1 MHALST
7 CWSGRKQPDAPRGAK
22 AFARTYHQAHVRP
35 DLNIGDQKSLFD
47 VKTLHGSTAAYT
59 KEHTAG
65 ITAVESRAAKVPDEY
80 LQKIRARDAITHP
93 SAHRTPHNNDIGP
106 LETKFNLEQMSVT
119 GLAFGMYGETSRSV
133 LDLVAVL
140 ASAGAPIHL
149 KTARTSHLHVAEAQ
163 LRAVMVRRLG
173 VAVVRSRACATA
185 SILNRY
191 PETEGRYAWH
201 TKLAQ
206 GRAARALRH
215 DPDQMSTHALDSLQA
230 VPRGLFHGVSASQ
243 DRHALT

>member
-1 MHALST
+1 MEERFVLLFQLRSYRPQGE
-7 CWSGRKQPDAPRGAK
+7 GRS
-22 AFARTYHQAHVRP
+22 VW
-35 DLNIGDQKSLFD
+35 
-47 VKTLHGSTAAYT
+47 
-59 KEHTAG
+59 
-65 ITAVESRAAKVPDEY
+65 
-80 LQKIRARDAITHP
+80 IRRDCG
-93 SAHRTPHNNDIGP
+93 IGP
-106 LETKFNLEQMSVT
+106 LETKFILEQMSVT

-133 LDLVAVL
+133 LDLVAAL

-149 KTARTSHLHVAEAQ
+149 KTARTRHLHVAEAQ

-191 PETEGRYAWH
+191 RETEGWYAWD

-215 DPDQMSTHALDSLQA
+215 DPDQLSTHALDSLQA
-230 VPRGLFHGVSASQ
+230 VPRGLFHGASVSQ
-243 DRHALT
+243 DRYALT